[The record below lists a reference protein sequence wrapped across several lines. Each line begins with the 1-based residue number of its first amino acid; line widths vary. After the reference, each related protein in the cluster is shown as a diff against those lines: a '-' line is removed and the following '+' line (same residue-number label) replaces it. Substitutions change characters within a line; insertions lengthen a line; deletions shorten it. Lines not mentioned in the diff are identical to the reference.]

1 MENTQVNNA
10 DTHAKNN
17 NDSSVK
23 TSNSKRKTSFLILFL
38 ILLVI
43 GGGWFAYY
51 ELYGKLSE
59 ETDDAYVNGD
69 LVTLSPE
76 VSGTVSQVVVDEGD
90 YVEKGQVLVSL
101 NNSDAKV
108 ALQEAEAKLGVAVRQ
123 VRSLF
128 AMSDYTKA
136 KLDTSKVEYNQA
148 VNDFKRRK
156 NIARSGAISE
166 EDLTHYSDLVETT
179 KSQYSAAQEE
189 FKMSTSLVDNTVIET
204 HPAIKAAVAGVRK
217 SYLSYMR
224 TQIIAPISGYI
235 AKRSVQLGSRVQP
248 SSQLM
253 VIVPLHQV
261 WVDANFKESQMK
273 DMRLGQSVVLTSD
286 LYGDEVEYKGEI
298 ESLGIGTGSAFS
310 LLPAQNASG
319 NWIKIVQRLP
329 VKIRLQPDNQ
339 EAYPLRIG
347 LSMVAKV
354 DIEDTSGKVLSQ
366 TPQTEAKYDTD
377 VYQDILKDADKLV
390 AKILQEN
397 IGTSSTETK

>member
-1 MENTQVNNA
+1 MSKHNMENTQVNSAEN
-10 DTHAKNN
+10 
-17 NDSSVK
+17 K
-23 TSNSKRKTSFLILFL
+23 TNKSKRKTSFLILFL

-43 GGGWFAYY
+43 GGGWLAYY
-51 ELYGKLSE
+51 EVYAKFSE

-76 VSGTVSQVVVDEGD
+76 ISGSVTKVVVDEGD
-90 YVEKGQVLVSL
+90 YVEKGQVLVTLDS
-101 NNSDAKV
+101 SDAKV
-108 ALQEAEAKLGVAVRQ
+108 ALQEAEAKLAVAVRQ

-128 AMSDYTKA
+128 AMSDYSKA
-136 KLDTSKVEYNQA
+136 KLDSSKVEYNQA
-148 VNDFKRRK
+148 INDYKRRK

-166 EDLTHYSDLVETT
+166 EDLVHYSDLVDTT
-179 KSQYSAAQEE
+179 KSQYIAAQEE
-189 FKMSTSLVDNTVIET
+189 FKMSTSMVDNTMIET
-204 HPAIKAAVAGVRK
+204 HPEIKAAVAGVRK
-217 SYLSYMR
+217 SYLSYKR
-224 TQIIAPISGYI
+224 TQIIAPISGYV

-273 DMRLGQSVVLTSD
+273 DMRLGQKVILTSD
-286 LYGDEVEYKGEI
+286 LYGEDVEYKGEI

-339 EAYPLRIG
+339 EQYPLRIG

-354 DIEDTSGKVLSQ
+354 DIEDTSGKVLAQ
-366 TPQTEAKYDTD
+366 EPQVEARFDTD
-377 VYQDILKDADKLV
+377 VYQNTLKDADQLV
-390 AKILQEN
+390 TKILREN
-397 IGTSSTETK
+397 IGASLTEAK

>member
-1 MENTQVNNA
+1 MDNNQTSSTEHNT
-10 DTHAKNN
+10 
-17 NDSSVK
+17 DSNPSR
-23 TSNSKRKTSFLILFL
+23 SKRKTSFLILFL

-51 ELYGKLSE
+51 QLYGKFSQ
-59 ETDDAYVNGD
+59 ETDDAYVDGD

-76 VSGTVSQVVVDEGD
+76 ISGTVSKVVVDEGD

-101 NNSDAKV
+101 DNSDAKV

-136 KLDTSKVEYNQA
+136 KLDTSKVGYNQA
-148 VNDFKRRK
+148 INDYKRRQIIVK
-156 NIARSGAISE
+156 SGAISE
-166 EDLTHYSDLVETT
+166 EDLTHYSDQVDTT
-179 KSQYSAAQEE
+179 KSQYIAAQQE

-224 TQIIAPISGYI
+224 TQIVAPISGYV

-273 DMRLGQSVVLTSD
+273 DMRIGQPVTLTSD
-286 LYGDEVEYKGEI
+286 LYGEEVEYKGEI

-339 EAYPLRIG
+339 EQYPLRIG

-354 DIEDTSGKVLSQ
+354 DIQDTSGKVLEQ
-366 TPQTEAKYDTD
+366 TPQTEAKYNTN

-390 AKILQEN
+390 AKILLEN
-397 IGTSSTETK
+397 LETSSTAAK